1 MVLLVDDALE
11 QLKLRQLILEHE
23 GFSVATAGSASE
35 AIAQCCGECDTVV
48 IDLRLPTLQD
58 GLSLI
63 RALHERTPAT
73 PLIVLAGFPD
83 ELKGRPEHAMVRH
96 VLRKGNP
103 TRVLID
109 LLRSTGKPP
118 STP

>member
-1 MVLLVDDALE
+1 MVLLVDDAFE
-11 QLKLRQLILEHE
+11 QLSLRRLILEHE

-35 AIAQCCGECDTVV
+35 AIAQFGECDTVV
-48 IDLRLPTLQD
+48 IDLRIPTLQD

-63 RALHERTPAT
+63 RALHERAPAT
-73 PLIVLAGFPD
+73 PLIVLAGFPE

-109 LLRSTGKPP
+109 LLRSTGGPP

>member
-11 QLKLRQLILEHE
+11 QLTLRRLILEHE

-35 AIAQCCGECDTVV
+35 AIAQFGECDTAV
-48 IDLRLPTLQD
+48 IDLRIPTLQD
-58 GLSLI
+58 GLGLI
-63 RALHERTPAT
+63 RALHEQEPAT

-83 ELKGRPEHAMVRH
+83 ELKGRPEYAMVRH

-103 TRVLID
+103 TRVLVD
-109 LLRSTGKPP
+109 LLRSAGAPP